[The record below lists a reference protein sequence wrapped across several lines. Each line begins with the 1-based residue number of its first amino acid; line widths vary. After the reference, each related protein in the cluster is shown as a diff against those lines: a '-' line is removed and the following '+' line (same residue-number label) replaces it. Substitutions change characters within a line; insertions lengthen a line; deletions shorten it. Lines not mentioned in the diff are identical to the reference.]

1 MLFRSGLKVNDI
13 TTPLDQFEGVN
24 RSIKFDG
31 MVPSGNQL
39 YALMAEGSEI
49 TEVATNRYAVDNQS
63 YYVQVF
69 PTENNKPIVRNNNG
83 KKQLVMP
90 LNGLKE
96 ISYHLIF

>member
-1 MLFRSGLKVNDI
+1 MDI
-13 TTPLDQFEGVN
+13 DTINFVEN
-24 RSIKFDG
+24 S
-31 MVPSGNQL
+31 
-39 YALMAEGSEI
+39 
-49 TEVATNRYAVDNQS
+49 VDNQN

-69 PTENNKPIVRNNNG
+69 PTDTNKPIVRSNNG